1 MNPTSIVSPDL
12 IFRMANALALV
23 AWVALAASLWIPRRA
38 PGLRLFAGRA
48 VPLAFAV
55 VYVLLFGSHGMGGG
69 GFDSLAAVQRLL
81 AVPALLTAGWLHY
94 LAFDLFVGAW
104 IAEQAGALALPA
116 WLVLPVLALT
126 FLFGPAGLLAFVLL
140 RRAFQRAGAQRPA
153 RA

>member
-1 MNPTSIVSPDL
+1 MNLSSIVAPDF
-12 IFRMANALALV
+12 IFRVANALAAV
-23 AWVALAASLWIPRRA
+23 AWIALAASLWMPRHA
-38 PGLRLFAGRA
+38 PRLRLFAGRA
-48 VPLAFAV
+48 VPLALAV
-55 VYVLLFGSHGMGGG
+55 VYVLLFASHGMGGG

-104 IAEQAGALALPA
+104 IAEQAGVLVLPP

-140 RRAFQRAGAQRPA
+140 RRVLQRGSAQRPA
-153 RA
+153 HA

>member
-1 MNPTSIVSPDL
+1 MNLSSIVAPEL
-12 IFRMANALALV
+12 IFRVANALAAV
-23 AWVALAASLWIPRRA
+23 AWIALAASLWSLRQAPR
-38 PGLRLFAGRA
+38 LRLFAGRA

-55 VYVLLFGSHGMGGG
+55 VYAMLFASHGMGGG

-104 IAEQAGALALPA
+104 IAEQAGVLALPP

-140 RRAFQRAGAQRPA
+140 RRALQRGRAQRPA
-153 RA
+153 PA